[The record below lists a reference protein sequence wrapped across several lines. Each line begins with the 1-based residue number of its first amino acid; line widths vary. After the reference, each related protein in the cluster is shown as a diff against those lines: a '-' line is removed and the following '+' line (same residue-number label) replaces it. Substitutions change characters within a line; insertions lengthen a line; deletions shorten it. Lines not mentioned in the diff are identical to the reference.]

1 MAALHKVKL
10 MYIDVILEKMY
21 TCHQTEAQAPLC
33 EATFEKEIE
42 TALKKTCDNGNSFCQ
57 FDLEMS
63 LTCPS
68 NYFRMVLQ

>member
-33 EATFEKEIE
+33 
-42 TALKKTCDNGNSFCQ
+42 D
-57 FDLEMS
+57 S
-63 LTCPS
+63 LTLKCP
-68 NYFRMVLQ
+68 